1 MDYGKSKRGVWDT
14 ILMMLNNI
22 GRERNTDLGKSNGYV
37 INQKIVENGP
47 APFRAREEAP
57 SHQVREKA
65 SSLATRG

>member
-1 MDYGKSKRGVWDT
+1 
-14 ILMMLNNI
+14 MMLNNI
-22 GRERNTDLGKSNGYV
+22 GGERNTDLGKSNGYV